1 MIYTIILRPEP
12 ERPGCYVPMRDDGT
26 ALSRATRTPLVLAAR
41 ALLRDH
47 GAIAGDLIRARHAD
61 SEIVAMSAL
70 VGTRLAYGTQIE
82 AGTGLPHGR
91 CPKARSWRGGWKVSS
106 TARPARPKP
115 APESTGRKA
124 A

>member
-12 ERPGCYVPMRDDGT
+12 ERPGCYVPMRNDGT

-61 SEIVAMSAL
+61 SEIIAMSAL
-70 VGTRLAYGTQIE
+70 VGQAARLRYTEEDRRGIVCTVVPE
-82 AGTGLPHGR
+82 AESLVGELGR
-91 CPKARSWRGGWKVSS
+91 
-106 TARPARPKP
+106 
-115 APESTGRKA
+115 
-124 A
+124 